1 MGLGYWL
8 TEQLIYDRSTGKLL
22 TDQTSNY
29 IIPGALDIPTDFRV
43 SLWQND
49 AASPSGIL
57 RSKGTGEPS
66 ICLSTSVIFAIRQA
80 LNSARRDAKQP
91 NVWFPLGKYIKYYK
105 NACTFKLKDNN

>member
-22 TDQTSNY
+22 TDRTLNY

-43 SLWQND
+43 TLWQKN

-57 RSKGTGEPS
+57 QSKGTGEPS
-66 ICLSTSVIFAIRQA
+66 ICLSISVIFAIRQA
-80 LNSARRDAKQP
+80 LNSARHDAKQP
-91 NVWFPLGKYIKYYK
+91 TVWYPLGK
-105 NACTFKLKDNN
+105 N

>member
-22 TDQTSNY
+22 TDRTWNY
-29 IIPGALDIPTDFRV
+29 KIPGALDIPTDFRV
-43 SLWQND
+43 TLWQNN

-66 ICLSTSVIFAIRQA
+66 ICLSVSVIFAIRHA
-80 LNSARRDAKQP
+80 LNSARTDANQP
-91 NVWFPLGKYIKYYK
+91 NVWYPLGE
-105 NACTFKLKDNN
+105 